1 MEITRRHIPVSRNVH
16 LYNKITDH
24 LAIFKN
30 KKHSYLRNYQT
41 QKSIGQSETYFFIS
55 S

>member
-1 MEITRRHIPVSRNVH
+1 MQDNYNWKGMEITRRHIPVSRNVH

-30 KKHSYLRNYQT
+30 KKT
-41 QKSIGQSETYFFIS
+41 
-55 S
+55 